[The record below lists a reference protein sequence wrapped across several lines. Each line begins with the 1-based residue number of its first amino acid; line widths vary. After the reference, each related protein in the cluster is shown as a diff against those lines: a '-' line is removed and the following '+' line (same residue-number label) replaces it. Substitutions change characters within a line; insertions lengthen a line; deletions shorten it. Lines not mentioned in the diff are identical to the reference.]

1 MLKNKSLLGAATIAA
16 VAGSVAATSLPA
28 TAAET
33 INLTFITGFPPPVTA
48 IGAFIDF
55 YAPAVN
61 AQLAKTGKYT
71 VNWNMAHSGQIVKP
85 RGELEG
91 VELGL
96 GDISVVP
103 TVFHAD
109 KLPLYELSF
118 KTPFTTK
125 NMDLIARTFKSLEGK
140 YSAAFD
146 KGWKATN
153 QIELFPTG
161 AVDNYFVISPRP
173 LKKFSDLKGLKLG
186 AAGPNLPWVTAAGA
200 AGVSTNLADAY
211 NSLSTGIYEGGIFW
225 AQAAGGFK
233 LCEPAPFIFD
243 TGFGA
248 NQAQALTVNTDVFEA
263 LPDEVKKAITD
274 NAEGWHAANVV
285 KLDKGATFGL
295 NRCKTEFKSEVTTM
309 SDADRKTWAFNLGDL
324 AKDWAKKN
332 DAKGLPAT
340 AILSDYMN
348 AMRAG
353 GATPIRNWDKE

>member
-1 MLKNKSLLGAATIAA
+1 MIKRKSIVGAATISA
-16 VAGSVAATSLPA
+16 VAGGVAAASLPA
-28 TAAET
+28 NAAES

-48 IGAFIDF
+48 IGAFIDA

-61 AQLAKTGKYT
+61 AQLAKTGNYT

-103 TVFHAD
+103 SVFHAD

-125 NMDLIARTFKSLEGK
+125 NMDLIARTFKMLEGK
-140 YSAAFD
+140 YAAAFN
-146 KGWKATN
+146 KGWKQAN
-153 QIELFPTG
+153 QIELYPTG
-161 AVDNYFVISPRP
+161 AVDNYFVLSPKP
-173 LKKFSDLKGLKLG
+173 LSKFSDLKGMKLG

-200 AGVSTNLADAY
+200 AGVQTNLADAY
-211 NSLSTGIYEGGIFW
+211 NSLNTGIYEGGIFW
-225 AQAAGGFK
+225 AQAAGAFK

-248 NQAQALTVNTDVFEA
+248 NQAQALTINADVFDS

-295 NRCKTEFKSEVTTM
+295 NRCKNDFKTKVTTM
-309 SDADRKTWAFNLGDL
+309 SDADRKTWAFGLGGL
-324 AKDWAKKN
+324 ASDWAKKN
-332 DAKGLPAT
+332 DAAGLPAT
-340 AILSDYMN
+340 AILADYMD
-348 AMRAG
+348 ALRAG